1 MSQNCFH
8 ALLWLCSVVHCFAWL
23 CSVVH
28 CFARLCIDL
37 FFFAPTDER
46 YEALYASDVTGLYAG
61 YAQAM
66 QHCTQQMMPQK
77 TKMQLR
83 SQAVQHWQDCRWHAI
98 A

>member
-1 MSQNCFH
+1 MLCI
-8 ALLWLCSVVHCFAWL
+8 ALLGFA
-23 CSVVH
+23 
-28 CFARLCIDL
+28 ALCIAL
-37 FFFAPTDER
+37 LGFALICFFAPTDER

-66 QHCTQQMMPQK
+66 QHCTQQMMPEK